1 MLPEYCDPTILASRF
16 NQFFVDKIE
25 HILAEFPLFEQSLP
39 SYYFGTMDSILPAC
53 TTIIENFTLVTTKE
67 LLVSKIISC
76 MNKTTCASDPF
87 PTRLLISYLPIT
99 IDVILHIVNLC
110 ISTNV
115 FPLPCKSS
123 IVTPLIKKPGLDVE
137 IKKKLST
144 CIKFVFFV

>member
-25 HILAEFPLFEQSLP
+25 HISAEFPLLEQSLP
-39 SYYFGTMDSILPAC
+39 SYSFGTMDSILPAC
-53 TTIIENFTLVTTKE
+53 TTIFENFTLVTTEE
-67 LLVSKIISC
+67 LSKIISC

-87 PTRLLISYLPIT
+87 PTRLLISYLPII

-110 ISTNV
+110 ITTNV

-123 IVTPLIKKPGLDVE
+123 IVTPLIKKPGLDAE
-137 IKKKLST
+137 ILKNYRPVSN
-144 CIKFVFFV
+144 FSFFV